1 MHLFCTYQGVLVSQ
15 LIKGVPLNY
24 EDQHLQCMGSW
35 GHYIIPICWGHYI
48 IPISWGDYIIPISWG
63 HYIIPIS
70 WGHYTIPISWGHYII
85 PFILQVIQYHFYRS
99 KSYSQYVIYYSG
111 LLLCLLR

>member
-1 MHLFCTYQGVLVSQ
+1 MHLFSAYQGVLISQ

-24 EDQHLQCMGSW
+24 EDQHLLCMGSW
-35 GHYIIPICWGHYI
+35 GHYIIPISWGDYI

-70 WGHYTIPISWGHYII
+70 WGHYIIPIYPTGHSISFL
-85 PFILQVIQYHFYRS
+85 PLQELQPICD
-99 KSYSQYVIYYSG
+99 
-111 LLLCLLR
+111 LLFRPTAVSPQVGNIHNHP